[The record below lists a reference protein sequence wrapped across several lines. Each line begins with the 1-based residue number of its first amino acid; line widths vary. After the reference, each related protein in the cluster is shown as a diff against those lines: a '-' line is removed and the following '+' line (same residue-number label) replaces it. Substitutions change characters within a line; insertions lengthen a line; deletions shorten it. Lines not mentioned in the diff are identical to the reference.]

1 MAATVDAVALYE
13 PWPTNEAQF
22 RVRREEAKGKLN
34 LVGRELARS
43 LEALASE
50 LSGIPKRL
58 AAARAFPDV
67 VQDIRVQLKGLF
79 PRGFLL
85 TTPPEQLRHYTR
97 YVRAI
102 NVRLDKLRNAPE
114 RDAVQMQAVNKLFV
128 PYAREVASRKGVV
141 DEHLEAFRWM
151 LEELRVSLF
160 AQELR
165 TPMPVSVKRLTKV
178 WESIRRL

>member
-1 MAATVDAVALYE
+1 M
-13 PWPTNEAQF
+13 
-22 RVRREEAKGKLN
+22 
-34 LVGRELARS
+34 
-43 LEALASE
+43 
-50 LSGIPKRL
+50 
-58 AAARAFPDV
+58 
-67 VQDIRVQLKGLF
+67 QLKGLF
-79 PRGFLL
+79 PRDFLL

-128 PYAREVASRKGVV
+128 PYAREVASRKCVV